1 MAMNERT
8 SVNWTVDNL
17 LRPVVIAA
25 MLACLTS
32 PLVYALQ
39 GLNLGYNGG
48 HFVAFAF
55 LASLEGILS
64 ERVLQRRRI
73 TSWAYL
79 GSRLAEAV
87 LLLLLL
93 KQL

>member
-1 MAMNERT
+1 MAMNEQANANR
-8 SVNWTVDNL
+8 TVDNL

-32 PLVYALQ
+32 PLVYVLQ
-39 GLNLGYNGG
+39 GLDMGYNGS
-48 HFVAFAF
+48 HFVIFAF

-73 TSWAYL
+73 SGAIPFLT
-79 GSRLAEAV
+79 
-87 LLLLLL
+87 
-93 KQL
+93 